1 MNYYNLE
8 KYAEKININRLSRQ
22 DQFYGY
28 SGARFELIP
37 YGSGYFFNTS
47 IHVDALRFCFEYSA
61 GASNYA
67 ELTKQA
73 QKIKKYAARY
83 GFAVCYEGH
92 NLTGFYFSVIPAD
105 EKKQLDIYNFFVD
118 QSVNECE
125 TLIHSYHVNG
135 IYKTLYKQ
143 LDTELRSIMTRYEK
157 LYLEYI
163 EKYNKENNFYKL
175 HFVA

>member
-8 KYAEKININRLSRQ
+8 KYAEKININKLSRQ

-37 YGSGYFFNTS
+37 YGGNYFFNTF
-47 IHVDALRFCFEYSA
+47 IHVDALRFCFQYSNGA
-61 GASNYA
+61 GNYA
-67 ELTKQA
+67 ELIKQA

-83 GFAVCYEGH
+83 GFAICYEGH

-105 EKKQLDIYNFFVD
+105 EKKQLDIYHYFADMARDESEN
-118 QSVNECE
+118 
-125 TLIHSYHVNG
+125 LIHSYHING
-135 IYKTLYKQ
+135 IYKSLFKQ
-143 LDTELRSIMTRYEK
+143 LDTELRSIMARYEK